1 MYKNFLVTGGAGF
14 IGSHLIDALL
24 TRGYNVLNI
33 DKLDNNSNLKI
44 KEESINNH
52 LNHQNYSLLK
62 KDFTDVEFIKMTLA
76 DFKPDVVIHLA
87 AKTDIEESVK
97 DPETC
102 FNVNILGTLNLL
114 RLAAHCNVKKFIFSS
129 SAAVYGISEK
139 IPLIEDESLL
149 SPLSPYAVSKIAGE
163 GLCHVYKTLYPIQC
177 ICLRFFNAYGP
188 KQPSILLTY
197 KFTKL
202 ITQGLP
208 VPIYG
213 DGNHTRDFVYVSDI
227 VKGILLAINF
237 KEKNY
242 EIFNISGSSQVSVLQ
257 VINILEKEIGKKAKL
272 EFLKPKECE
281 ITKSFANCSKA
292 KTLLGYEAEI
302 PIELGIK
309 KFVTWFNQNNQ

>member
-1 MYKNFLVTGGAGF
+1 MYKRFLVTGGAGF
-14 IGSHLIDALL
+14 IGSHLIDTLI
-24 TRGYNVLNI
+24 TYGYDVLNI
-33 DKLDNNSNLKI
+33 DKLDNDFNLKI
-44 KEESINNH
+44 KEASINNH
-52 LNHQNYSLLK
+52 LNYKNYSLLK
-62 KDFTDVEFIKMTLA
+62 KDFTDTKFIKTALA
-76 DFKPDVVIHLA
+76 DFKPDVIIHLA

-114 RLAAHCNVKKFIFSS
+114 RFAAHYNVKKFIFSS
-129 SAAVYGISEK
+129 SAAVYGISKK

-163 GLCHVYKTLYPIQC
+163 GLCHVYKILYPIQC

-188 KQPSILLTY
+188 KQPSTLLTY
-197 KFTKL
+197 KFARL

-227 VKGILLAINF
+227 VKGILLAVNF
-237 KEKNY
+237 KEKQY
-242 EIFNISGSSQVSVLQ
+242 DIFNISGSSQISVLQ
-257 VINILEKEIGKKAKL
+257 LIKILEDEIGKKAKL

-292 KTLLGYEAEI
+292 KTLLGYKPEVS
-302 PIELGIK
+302 IELGIK
-309 KFVTWFNQNNQ
+309 RFIAWFNETNQ

>member
-1 MYKNFLVTGGAGF
+1 MYKRFLVTGGAGF
-14 IGSHLIDALL
+14 IGSHLIDALI
-24 TRGYNVLNI
+24 TYGYDVLNI
-33 DKLDNNSNLKI
+33 DKLDNDSNLRI
-44 KEESINNH
+44 KEASINNH
-52 LNHQNYSLLK
+52 LNYKNYSLLR
-62 KDFTDVEFIKMTLA
+62 KDFTDVELIKTALA
-76 DFKPDVVIHLA
+76 DFKPDVIIHLA
-87 AKTDIEESVK
+87 AKTDVEESVK
-97 DPETC
+97 DPGTC

-114 RLAAHCNVKKFIFSS
+114 RFAAHYNVKKFIFSS
-129 SAAVYGISEK
+129 SAAVYGISKK

-188 KQPSILLTY
+188 KQPSTLLTY
-197 KFTKL
+197 KFARL

-227 VKGILLAINF
+227 VKGILLAVNF
-237 KEKNY
+237 KEKQY
-242 EIFNISGSSQVSVLQ
+242 DIFNISGSSQISVLQ
-257 VINILEKEIGKKAKL
+257 LIKILENEIGKKAKL

-292 KTLLGYEAEI
+292 KTLLGYEPEVS
-302 PIELGIK
+302 IELGIK
-309 KFVTWFNQNNQ
+309 RFIAWFNETN